1 MALTLELAQKVIE
14 AAMAKAQSMDLRVT
28 TCVVDTEADLVAMA
42 RMDGVPAWTGE
53 NVRGKT
59 MVAAIYQQLSGE
71 IADKATVPEMGR
83 MNYKYGG
90 KLLYRQGGVP
100 LIVNGEF
107 IGAVGSGGGKRGQDE
122 EIAMAAAA
130 AVAEGTV
137 SVG

>member
-1 MALTLELAQKVIE
+1 MPLTLEIAQKVIE
-14 AAMAKAQSMDLRVT
+14 AAIAKAQSMELRVT

-59 MVAAIYQQLSGE
+59 MVAAIYKQLSGE
-71 IADKATVPEMGR
+71 IADKATVPEMGS

-100 LIVNGEF
+100 LIINGEF
-107 IGAVGSGGGKRGQDE
+107 VGAVGSGGGRRAQDE
-122 EIAMAAAA
+122 EVAMAAAA
-130 AVAEGTV
+130 AVASLT
-137 SVG
+137 SAS

>member
-1 MALTLELAQKVIE
+1 MPLTLEVAQKIIE
-14 AAMAKAQSMDLRVT
+14 AAMAKARSMDLRVT

-59 MVAAIYQQLSGE
+59 MVAAIYKQLSGE
-71 IADKATVPEMGR
+71 IADKATVPEMGK

-100 LIVNGEF
+100 LIINGEF
-107 IGAVGSGGGKRGQDE
+107 VGAVGSGGGGRGQDE

-130 AVAEGTV
+130 AVANLTAA
-137 SVG
+137 S